1 MFIMKQFKRILL
13 GIAIILFGATIACSN
28 SSDDILVYIGWGIS
42 LVGLVISLTGY
53 FLRNDE

>member
-1 MFIMKQFKRILL
+1 MEQFKRILL
-13 GIAIILFGATIACSN
+13 GIAIILFGDTIACSN
-28 SSDDILVYIGWGIS
+28 SSDDFLVYIGWGIS